1 MHSRLGRCSALAL
14 STSLLGLVA
23 ALPASPAGASPQPAF
38 ATRPAATIGAS
49 GTLPSYEL
57 GTTLTARQLQELLAK
72 LPLGGATSPLSP
84 AELAAALA
92 HLPGLEALGISH
104 LEQALRESL
113 EKLGTSV
120 TLEDALANPTTLL
133 SSVTTSV
140 EKLLS
145 LEELLSLNV
154 LLGGTTLTQEL
165 QEALQK
171 ANASE
176 VLQRLLA
183 NGAEGPRKT
192 LEGLLAAL
200 PSSTL
205 QGLLGSGLGTEPA
218 TEQTVEK
225 LAEELGM
232 TATQLS
238 TSVGTS
244 TSELPATAQALTMP
258 LSNGKLVSVLD
269 GVNKALVG
277 TLDAATV
284 SGTGE
289 GEGGSG
295 SGGSGSEG
303 GSGSGSGGSGSE
315 GGSGSGTEGS
325 VSGSGGSG
333 GTGTSGSGGTGGSG
347 TGSGSSGS
355 GSAGAAGGSLSA
367 VAGGTTVIVNL
378 PSTPVKRS
386 KKSPGKRP
394 RRVRVIGAKV
404 RGAIATVEIEVP
416 SAGILT
422 LRNRDIRTIRGRVR
436 RAGRVRVQVRLSKAG
451 LALAKR
457 RHHKL
462 RLRLRI
468 AFKPTRGAA
477 STVWK
482 ALLFR

>member
-1 MHSRLGRCSALAL
+1 MHSRLGRRSALVL

-38 ATRPAATIGAS
+38 AVRAAGAIGSS
-49 GTLPSYEL
+49 GTLPSYAL
-57 GTTLTARQLQELLAK
+57 GATLTPAQVQELLAK
-72 LPLGGATSPLSP
+72 LPLGGGTSPLTP

-92 HLPGLEALGISH
+92 HLPGLEALGLSG

-120 TLEDALANPTTLL
+120 TLEEALANPASLL
-133 SSVTTSV
+133 ASVTTTV

-145 LEELLSLNV
+145 LEELLALKG
-154 LLGGTTLTQEL
+154 LLGGATLTQEL

-171 ANASE
+171 ANGGE
-176 VLQRLLA
+176 LLQSLLA
-183 NGAEGPRKT
+183 HGSEGPGKT
-192 LEGLLAAL
+192 VEGLLAAL

-205 QGLLGSGLGTEPA
+205 QGLLGSGLGTGPA
-218 TEQTVEK
+218 SEQTVEQ
-225 LAEELGM
+225 LAGKLGM
-232 TATQLS
+232 TATQLGA
-238 TSVGTS
+238 SVS
-244 TSELPATAQALTMP
+244 MNASELPATAKAVTMP
-258 LSNGKLVSVLD
+258 LSNGTVVSVLD

-277 TLDAATV
+277 TLDAAHIG
-284 SGTGE
+284 GTGE

-295 SGGSGSEG
+295 GGSGG
-303 GSGSGSGGSGSE
+303 GTGG
-315 GGSGSGTEGS
+315 GGT
-325 VSGSGGSG
+325 GGSG
-333 GTGTSGSGGTGGSG
+333 GTGAGSGGAGSTG
-347 TGSGSSGS
+347 
-355 GSAGAAGGSLSA
+355 GGSLSA

-378 PSTPVKRS
+378 PSTPVKPS
-386 KKSPGKRP
+386 KRRGGKRA

-404 RGAIATVEIEVP
+404 RGAVATLEIEVP

-422 LRNRDIRTIRGRVR
+422 LRNRDIRTIIGRVR
-436 RAGRVRVQVRLSKAG
+436 RAGLVRVQVRLSKAG

-468 AFKPTRGAA
+468 AFKPARGAA
-477 STVWK
+477 STAWK

>member
-14 STSLLGLVA
+14 STSLLGLTA
-23 ALPASPAGASPQPAF
+23 ALPASPAGAGPQPAL
-38 ATRPAATIGAS
+38 AVRTAATIGSS

-57 GTTLTARQLQELLAK
+57 GATLTPQQVRELLAK
-72 LPLGGATSPLSP
+72 LPLGGGTSPLTP

-92 HLPGLEALGISH
+92 HLPGLEALGVSH

-120 TLEDALANPTTLL
+120 TLEEALAEPATLL
-133 SSVTTSV
+133 SSVSTTI
-140 EKLLS
+140 EGLLS
-145 LEELLSLNV
+145 PVELLSLKG
-154 LLGGTTLTQEL
+154 LLGEATLTQDL

-171 ANASE
+171 ANATE

-183 NGAEGPRKT
+183 NGSEGPRKT

-205 QGLLGSGLGTEPA
+205 QGLLGSGLGAEPA
-218 TEQTVEK
+218 SEQTVEQ
-225 LAEELGM
+225 LAERLGM

-238 TSVGTS
+238 NSVGAN
-244 TSELPATAQALTMP
+244 TSELPATATALTMP

-277 TLDAATV
+277 TLDA
-284 SGTGE
+284 TGV
-289 GEGGSG
+289 G
-295 SGGSGSEG
+295 G
-303 GSGSGSGGSGSE
+303 GSGSGSE
-315 GGSGSGTEGS
+315 G
-325 VSGSGGSG
+325 SGSGGSG
-333 GTGTSGSGGTGGSG
+333 GTGSGGTAGPGTGSGGGAGGTGGS
-347 TGSGSSGS
+347 
-355 GSAGAAGGSLSA
+355 LSA
-367 VAGGTTVIVNL
+367 IAGGTTVIVNL
-378 PSTPVKRS
+378 PSTPIKPS
-386 KKSPGKRP
+386 KKRLGKRR
-394 RRVRVIGAKV
+394 RRVRVIGANV
-404 RGAIATVEIEVP
+404 RGAIATIEIEVP

-436 RAGRVRVQVRLSKAG
+436 RAGRVRVRVRLSKAG

-468 AFKPTRGAA
+468 AFKPARGAA
-477 STVWK
+477 STAWK

>member
-23 ALPASPAGASPQPAF
+23 ALPASPAGASPQPASPQPAF
-38 ATRPAATIGAS
+38 AAMTATTSGAS
-49 GTLPSYEL
+49 GTLPAYEL
-57 GTTLTARQLQELLAK
+57 GATLTPQQVQELLAK
-72 LPLGGATSPLSP
+72 LPLSGGASSLSP

-92 HLPGLEALGISH
+92 HLPGLEALGVSH

-113 EKLGTSV
+113 EKLGKPV
-120 TLEDALANPTTLL
+120 TLEEALAEPATLL
-133 SSVTTSV
+133 SSVGTTV

-145 LEELLSLNV
+145 PAELLSLKL
-154 LLGGTTLTQEL
+154 LLGEASLTQEL

-183 NGAEGPRKT
+183 NGSEGPRKT
-192 LEGLLAAL
+192 LEGLLVAL

-205 QGLLGSGLGTEPA
+205 QSLLGSGLGAEPA
-218 TEQTVEK
+218 SEQTVEK
-225 LAEELGM
+225 LAEDLGM
-232 TATQLS
+232 TATELS

-244 TSELPATAQALTMP
+244 TSELPATATALTMP

-277 TLDAATV
+277 TLDAT
-284 SGTGE
+284 SIGGGTS
-289 GEGGSG
+289 EGGS
-295 SGGSGSEG
+295 

-315 GGSGSGTEGS
+315 GGSGAGTEGS
-325 VSGSGGSG
+325 GSGSGGSGGTGGSSG
-333 GTGTSGSGGTGGSG
+333 GTGTSGSGGSGG
-347 TGSGSSGS
+347 T
-355 GSAGAAGGSLSA
+355 GGSLSA

-378 PSTPVKRS
+378 PSTPVKHS
-386 KKSPGKRP
+386 KKRAGKRAH
-394 RRVRVIGAKV
+394 RVRVVGAKV
-404 RGAIATVEIEVP
+404 RGATATVEIEVP

-436 RAGRVRVQVRLSKAG
+436 RAGLVRVRVRLSKAG

-477 STVWK
+477 STAWK